1 MAPRYGEEEF
11 RWLQAS
17 RQASGLQ
24 LRRRVGHA
32 AVAAAVGVPARP
44 PPAVPGLL
52 GELVVAGQAIL
63 VYRCEMLDLIRGLPE
78 PA

>member
-1 MAPRYGEEEF
+1 MGRVCSPMAEVDGFGR
-11 RWLQAS
+11 S
-17 RQASGLQ
+17 
-24 LRRRVGHA
+24 V
-32 AVAAAVGVPARP
+32 VATVVGVPARP